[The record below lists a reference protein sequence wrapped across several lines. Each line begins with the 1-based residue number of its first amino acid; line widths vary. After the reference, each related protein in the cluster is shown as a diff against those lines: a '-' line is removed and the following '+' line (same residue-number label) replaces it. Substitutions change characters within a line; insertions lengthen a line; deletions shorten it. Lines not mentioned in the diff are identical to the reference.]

1 MMGNRKFSQEP
12 RLMTVV
18 PSEPKQDGR
27 RLRSAASRRRIVE
40 AMRDLI
46 REGTLSP
53 RAEEVAARANVGL
66 RSVFRHFDDMESL
79 YREIGDLIVA
89 DVTPMLE
96 LPPPS
101 GTADEILA
109 EMIARR
115 TKLFERIMPFRVAAD
130 IHSHRSPYLM
140 QERRI
145 MNESLRE
152 IMRSAL
158 PAAIRKDRVAVDA
171 LDAVLSFDFWRRLRS
186 EQRLSIAQARRV
198 VEATA
203 APLIGAKR

>member
-1 MMGNRKFSQEP
+1 
-12 RLMTVV
+12 MTVV

-171 LDAVLSFDFWRRLRS
+171 LVCAPSNASPSRRRGGWLR
-186 EQRLSIAQARRV
+186 RR
-198 VEATA
+198 
-203 APLIGAKR
+203 PRP

>member
-1 MMGNRKFSQEP
+1 MPATQSQK
-12 RLMTVV
+12 
-18 PSEPKQDGR
+18 KQDGR

-46 REGTLSP
+46 REGTVSP
-53 RAEEVAARANVGL
+53 RAEEVAARADVGL

-79 YREIGDLIVA
+79 YREIGDLILVDVA
-89 DVTPMLE
+89 PMLE

-101 GTADEILA
+101 GTVHEILE
-109 EMIARR
+109 EMIDRR
-115 TKLFERIMPFRVAAD
+115 AKLFERIMPFRVAAD
-130 IHSHRSPYLM
+130 MNAHRSPFLADD
-140 QERRI
+140 RAR
-145 MNESLRE
+145 MNTAFRD

-158 PAAIRKDRVAVDA
+158 PAAIRKDRVLVDA
-171 LDAVLSFDFWRRLRS
+171 LDAVLSFDFWRRLRVD
-186 EQRLSIAQARRV
+186 QRLSISQARRV

>member
-1 MMGNRKFSQEP
+1 
-12 RLMTVV
+12 MTVV

>member
-1 MMGNRKFSQEP
+1 
-12 RLMTVV
+12 MTVV

-79 YREIGDLIVA
+79 YREIGDLMVA
-89 DVTPMLE
+89 DVAPMLE

-101 GTADEILA
+101 GTAEEILA
-109 EMIARR
+109 EMIERR
-115 TKLFERIMPFRVAAD
+115 TKLFERIMPFRIAAD
-130 IHSHRSPYLM
+130 MHSHRSPYLM
-140 QERRI
+140 QERRM
-145 MNESLRE
+145 MNEGLRE

-186 EQRLSIAQARRV
+186 DQRLSIAQARRV
-198 VEATA
+198 IEATA
-203 APLIGAKR
+203 APLIGVKR

>member
-1 MMGNRKFSQEP
+1 
-12 RLMTVV
+12 MTVV

-79 YREIGDLIVA
+79 YREIGDLMVA
-89 DVTPMLE
+89 DVAPMLE

-101 GTADEILA
+101 GTTDEILA

-140 QERRI
+140 QERRM
-145 MNESLRE
+145 MNEGLRE

-158 PAAIRKDRVAVDA
+158 PAAIRKNRVAVDA

-186 EQRLSIAQARRV
+186 EQRLSIAQTRRV

>member
-1 MMGNRKFSQEP
+1 
-12 RLMTVV
+12 
-18 PSEPKQDGR
+18 
-27 RLRSAASRRRIVE
+27 RSAASRRRIVE

>member
-1 MMGNRKFSQEP
+1 
-12 RLMTVV
+12 MTVA

-79 YREIGDLIVA
+79 YREIGDLMVA
-89 DVTPMLE
+89 DVAPMLE

-101 GTADEILA
+101 GTAEEILA
-109 EMIARR
+109 EMIERR
-115 TKLFERIMPFRVAAD
+115 TKLFERIMPFRIAAD
-130 IHSHRSPYLM
+130 MHSHRSPYLM
-140 QERRI
+140 QERRM
-145 MNESLRE
+145 MNEGLRE

-186 EQRLSIAQARRV
+186 DQRLSIAQARRV
-198 VEATA
+198 IEATA
-203 APLIGAKR
+203 APLIGVKR